1 MSVFETTKEVLTHL
15 SAKNGKPVM
24 MLSGAESK
32 LKNICDIF
40 DDMIEEFDAETYTV
54 TVEPGTL
61 SLEIRLVVPEMI
73 VEDCTEHGLFKLIE
87 MVDSFGFS
95 VDDGNICLNTTTKD
109 LFYIAM

>member
-1 MSVFETTKEVLTHL
+1 MSVFETTKEVLERL
-15 SAKNGKPVM
+15 SVKNGKPIV
-24 MLSGAESK
+24 MLSGAEIK

-73 VEDCTEHGLFKLIE
+73 VEDCTEHGLFKLID

-95 VDDGNICLNTTTKD
+95 FEDGNICLNTTTNG
-109 LFYIAM
+109 LFCIAR